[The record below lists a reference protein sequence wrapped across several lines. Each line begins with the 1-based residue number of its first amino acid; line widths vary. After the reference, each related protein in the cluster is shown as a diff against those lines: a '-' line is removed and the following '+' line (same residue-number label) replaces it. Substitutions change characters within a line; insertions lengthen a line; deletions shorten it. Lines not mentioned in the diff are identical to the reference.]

1 MRLNTLPKYVKR
13 HKILGRG
20 IGSGLGKTSG
30 RGTKGQKARTGK
42 KLRIGFEGGQTPL
55 FQRLP
60 KYRGFHPLN
69 RVEYQVVNVA
79 DLEGLKEKE
88 ITREVLVKHGLVRR
102 ADQPVKLLGG
112 GELKTALSITLD
124 KASKSA
130 MEKVTKTGGTFSPLQ
145 PTT

>member
-1 MRLNTLPKYVKR
+1 MRLNTLPKYIKR

-30 RGTKGQKARTGK
+30 RGTKGQKARSGK

-60 KYRGFHPLN
+60 KYRGFHPIN
-69 RVEYQVVNVA
+69 RIEYQVINVA
-79 DLEGLKEKE
+79 DLSELKEKE
-88 ITREVLVKHGLVRR
+88 ITREVLVKHGLIRR
-102 ADQPVKLLGG
+102 ADRPVKLLGE
-112 GELKTALSITLD
+112 GELKAVLSITLD

-130 MEKVTKTGGTFSPLQ
+130 MEKVTKAGGVFNNIQ
-145 PTT
+145 